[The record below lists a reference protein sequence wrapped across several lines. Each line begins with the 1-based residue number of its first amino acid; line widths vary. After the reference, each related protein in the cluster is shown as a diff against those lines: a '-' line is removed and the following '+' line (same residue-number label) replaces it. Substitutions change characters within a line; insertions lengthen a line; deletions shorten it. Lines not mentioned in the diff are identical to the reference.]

1 MNSLDIAEMEKV
13 YADQELGKYRI
24 GFGKKPALLIIDFQY
39 GFTDPEYGSGGGN
52 IANALE
58 KTATLL
64 TEVRSKRIPIFYSVA
79 AFRKD
84 LIDGGHFVRKVKF
97 LENFVFG
104 SRYVEVD
111 SKIQPEKEDVLIC
124 KKRQSFFAG
133 TDLNMLLKYL
143 AVDTVL
149 ISGCTT
155 SGCVRAT
162 TNDALAYGYR
172 PMVIDECVGDRSLF
186 AHQCTLMEL
195 NAKIA
200 DVVKFEEVIQYIE
213 NI

>member
-1 MNSLDIAEMEKV
+1 M
-13 YADQELGKYRI
+13 
-24 GFGKKPALLIIDFQY
+24 
-39 GFTDPEYGSGGGN
+39 
-52 IANALE
+52 
-58 KTATLL
+58 
-64 TEVRSKRIPIFYSVA
+64 
-79 AFRKD
+79 
-84 LIDGGHFVRKVKF
+84 
-97 LENFVFG
+97 
-104 SRYVEVD
+104 EVD